1 MANTP
6 VSATIPTVVFTPSTS
21 GMPHAVL
28 FNNGP
33 APVYLG
39 GSGVS
44 TSVGFALAPN
54 DRLDLSYNGGTI
66 WAISGYQTTSPQG
79 TVITAATALGGTPS
93 PMRRDVVHGR
103 DVDRDRGRHAAAGDR
118 TGERQQRWFGVHERA
133 ADVLAWDGFD
143 VLADHGC
150 AVTDPFVGY
159 RRDLM
164 ISMSQ
169 VSVDGYGG
177 DAPRDRAAG
186 PASMVVTNTGG
197 TVTLYVGEGATQ
209 PGTAPSLTS
218 SGFPG
223 AGGVI
228 VPFGQF
234 ATSAGTHLWGQA
246 SSGTITAGLIIS
258 TGT

>member
-79 TVITAATALGGTPS
+79 TVITAATALGGTTLTN
-93 PMRRDVVHGR
+93 
-103 DVDRDRGRHAAAGDR
+103 AAG
-118 TGERQQRWFGVHERA
+118 TSF
-133 ADVLAWDGFD
+133 
-143 VLADHGC
+143 
-150 AVTDPFVGY
+150 T
-159 RRDLM
+159 
-164 ISMSQ
+164 
-169 VSVDGYGG
+169 
-177 DAPRDRAAG
+177 AG
-186 PASMVVTNTGG
+186 MWIAIEGG
-197 TVTLYVGEGATQ
+197 TPRQEIAQVNGSNAGSVFTNGPLTYSH
-209 PGTAPSLTS
+209 GTASTFWQITAAPSLIRS
-218 SGFPG
+218 SAIG
-223 AGGVI
+223 A
-228 VPFGQF
+228 
-234 ATSAGTHLWGQA
+234 T
-246 SSGTITAGLIIS
+246 
-258 TGT
+258 

>member
-79 TVITAATALGGTPS
+79 TVITAATALGGTTLTNAAGTS
-93 PMRRDVVHGR
+93 FTAGMWIAIEGR
-103 DVDRDRGRHAAAGDR
+103 DTAAGDR
-118 TGERQQRWFGVHERA
+118 AGKRQQRGFGVHERA
-133 ADVLAWDGFD
+133 ADVLAWDGFN

-150 AVTDPFVGY
+150 AVTDPLVGH
-159 RRDLM
+159 RGDLM
-164 ISMSQ
+164 IDPLG
-169 VSVDGYGG
+169 VSVD
-177 DAPRDRAAG
+177 RDTRWCSLPSRRARRR
-186 PASMVVTNTGG
+186 
-197 TVTLYVGEGATQ
+197 
-209 PGTAPSLTS
+209 
-218 SGFPG
+218 
-223 AGGVI
+223 
-228 VPFGQF
+228 
-234 ATSAGTHLWGQA
+234 W
-246 SSGTITAGLIIS
+246 
-258 TGT
+258 